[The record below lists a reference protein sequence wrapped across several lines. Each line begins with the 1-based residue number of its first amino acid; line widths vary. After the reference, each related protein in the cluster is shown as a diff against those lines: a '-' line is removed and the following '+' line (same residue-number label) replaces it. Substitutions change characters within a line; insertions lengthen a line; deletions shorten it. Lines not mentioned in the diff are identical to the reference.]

1 MAEQTLTN
9 NDVLAS
15 ASFRAFEEEKLMITM
30 LARNWWLFALR
41 GLFAI
46 IFGILAFVW
55 PGATIAALIILFS
68 AYALVD
74 GVFSVIAGIAAYGER
89 ERWWAVLLE
98 GIASIIIGLITFFW
112 PEVTALILLYLI
124 AAWAIVT
131 GVLEIVAAI
140 QLRRVIT
147 GEWLMVLS
155 GILSLVFGI
164 LLFFFPGAGALG
176 MLWVIASYAIIFGVM
191 LIILAFRLR
200 GLRRD
205 VERVE
210 PAPRV

>member
-1 MAEQTLTN
+1 
-9 NDVLAS
+9 
-15 ASFRAFEEEKLMITM
+15 
-30 LARNWWLFALR
+30 
-41 GLFAI
+41 
-46 IFGILAFVW
+46 
-55 PGATIAALIILFS
+55 
-68 AYALVD
+68 
-74 GVFSVIAGIAAYGER
+74 
-89 ERWWAVLLE
+89 
-98 GIASIIIGLITFFW
+98 
-112 PEVTALILLYLI
+112 
-124 AAWAIVT
+124 VT

>member
-1 MAEQTLTN
+1 
-9 NDVLAS
+9 
-15 ASFRAFEEEKLMITM
+15 M
-30 LARNWWLFALR
+30 LARNWWLIALR

-46 IFGILAFVW
+46 LFGILAFVW
-55 PGATIAALIILFS
+55 PGATIAALIILFG

-98 GIASIIIGLITFFW
+98 GIASIAIGLITFFW
-112 PEVTALILLYLI
+112 PDITALVLLYFI

-140 QLRRVIT
+140 QLRRAIT
-147 GEWLMVLS
+147 GEWLMILS
-155 GILSLVFGI
+155 GLASIVFGI
-164 LLFFFPGAGALG
+164 LLVIFPGAGALSV
-176 MLWVIASYAIIFGVM
+176 LWLIAAYAIVFGVL

-200 GLRRD
+200 GLRQEAD
-205 VERVE
+205 QTE

>member
-1 MAEQTLTN
+1 
-9 NDVLAS
+9 
-15 ASFRAFEEEKLMITM
+15 MITM
-30 LARNWWLFALR
+30 LARTWWLIALR

-55 PGATIAALIILFS
+55 PGATIAALIILFG

-74 GVFSVIAGIAAYGER
+74 GIFSVIAGIAAYGER
-89 ERWWAVLLE
+89 ERWWAILLE

-112 PEVTALILLYLI
+112 PDVTTLVLLFFI

-147 GEWLMVLS
+147 GEWLMVLI
-155 GILSLVFGI
+155 GILSIVFGV
-164 LLFFFPGAGALG
+164 LLVIFPGAGALG

-191 LIILAFRLR
+191 MIMLAVRLR
-200 GLRRD
+200 GLQRD
-205 VERVE
+205 AETDRTE